1 MNFFQ
6 GVKRFFGLAGSAYE
20 AAKKDPTRTA
30 IAYVAPKDAR
40 AEISETERREIV
52 RIGRSLEKN
61 SGFFRELF
69 LANSIYSVGDGMFPQ
84 PRSGNPEWNRKARE
98 VFDELTRRPE
108 TSERFPFWKVQ
119 DLVCRLLD
127 VDGEVFAVKTE
138 NENGLP
144 KLQMLET
151 HRLSSKTDPD
161 KNIYDGIRYNSAGKP
176 VSYYFRNAE
185 NDAVD
190 TEIDAQFV
198 IHCFIAGRFTDT
210 RGISPAQHSF
220 NDIRD
225 ARDLDAIEKA
235 TDKHINSFGL
245 VLTSDEAARQME
257 YSPISAATEQTEN
270 PKDEKKAADTA
281 PRPMTRIG
289 GAQATI
295 LKEGE
300 SASLLESNRP
310 SPAWLGL
317 RNAIDNTAALG
328 NIPLGFLSNPEAL
341 GGASV
346 RLVVGKASR
355 YFSRRQ
361 QEIIS
366 QFLDKV
372 WEFFIGWAITHGK
385 LENVPG
391 WWKTEWTTPR
401 KLSVDNGRDSA
412 QIRADIEAGIIPIQ
426 DDFAARALDFDKES
440 DARIALLKSLREKC
454 AAAGIPPEEVYP
466 ILFKTLK
473 ESE

>member
-1 MNFFQ
+1 MKFFQ
-6 GVKRFFGLAGSAYE
+6 DIRRFFGIAGNAYDS
-20 AAKKDPTRTA
+20 AKKEPTRSA
-30 IAYVAPKDAR
+30 VAYVAPKDAR

-119 DLVCRLLD
+119 DIVCRLLD
-127 VDGEVFAVKTE
+127 IDGEVFAVKTE
-138 NENGLP
+138 NENGMP

-151 HRLSSKTDPD
+151 HRLSSRTDPEQ
-161 KNIYDGIRYNSAGKP
+161 NIFDGIRYGAQGKP
-176 VSYYFRNAE
+176 EAYFFRNQDGDGE
-185 NDAVD
+185 D
-190 TEIDAQFV
+190 TEIAAQFV
-198 IHCFIAGRFTDT
+198 IHCFVAGRFTDT

-245 VLTSDEAARQME
+245 VLHSDAAVEQIQAPLEQVTSVN
-257 YSPISAATEQTEN
+257 ATNPE
-270 PKDEKKAADTA
+270 PKDA

-300 SASLLESNRP
+300 TASLLESNRP

-366 QFLDKV
+366 QFLEKV

-385 LENVPG
+385 LEPVPD

-401 KLSVDNGRDSA
+401 KLTVDNGRDSA

-426 DDFAARALDFDKES
+426 DDFAERALDIEKEI
-440 DARIALLKSLREKC
+440 DARIALLKSVREKC
-454 AAAGIPPEEVYP
+454 AAEGVPPQEVLP
-466 ILFKTLK
+466 VLFK
-473 ESE
+473 SSFGAV